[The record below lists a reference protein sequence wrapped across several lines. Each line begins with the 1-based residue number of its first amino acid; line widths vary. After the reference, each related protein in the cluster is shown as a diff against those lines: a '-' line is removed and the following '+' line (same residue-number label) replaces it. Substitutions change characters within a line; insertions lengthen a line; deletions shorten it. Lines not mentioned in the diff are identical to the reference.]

1 MDERE
6 DSAEPG
12 FRISRVEPGGAGRRM
27 TARGACFLAGA
38 LMVILGGLVMN
49 DAALASLGLVAA
61 LWLPLAALVSAWNL
75 RGLEVAAEMPE
86 RVFAEER
93 FRPRLFLR
101 NSRPGGHSY
110 QLTVEQR
117 LPGGGVMRFQAPWT
131 PGGGHSV
138 VELEGSVPRRG
149 EFGGHPLRLRSEFP
163 FGMVAAVREGMLEGR
178 MIVMPR
184 PVLPQ
189 NVEVWLE
196 AEVGDE
202 GDEPMRWRRPDG
214 GELHGLREYRPG
226 DPLKHIHWPS
236 STRGLGILVRD
247 EDPPPSRPTEARVIF
262 HSACDGRRL
271 LRGDVFEGGL
281 RLLAGLL
288 WRMHELGIPTDWRAD
303 FTDWSGH
310 RITGRA
316 ELERDLTGLATVKR
330 ASASGFDALVG
341 EVERVPDDALLVVLG
356 EFERSLWLP
365 KLEPALRGRRWR
377 ALDGGDAKLA
387 RPLPLLTGGRRW
399 R

>member
-1 MDERE
+1 MDERD
-6 DSAEPG
+6 DSVEPG
-12 FRISRVEPGGAGRRM
+12 FRISRVKPGGAGRRM
-27 TARGACFLAGA
+27 TTRGACFLAGA
-38 LMVILGGLVMN
+38 LMLILGGLVMN

-61 LWLPLAALVSAWNL
+61 LWLPLVALASAWNL

-101 NSRPGGHSY
+101 NRRPGGHCY
-110 QLTVEQR
+110 QLSVEQR

-131 PGGGHSV
+131 PGGGHSA

-149 EFGGHPLRLRSEFP
+149 EFGGNPLRLRSEFP
-163 FGMVAAVREGMLEGR
+163 FGMVAAVREGMIEGR

-184 PVLPQ
+184 PALPRD
-189 NVEVWLE
+189 VEVWLE

-262 HSACDGRRL
+262 HSACEGRRL
-271 LRGDVFEGGL
+271 LRGDAFEGAL
-281 RLLAGLL
+281 RLLAGVL
-288 WRMHELGIPTDWRAD
+288 WRMCELGVPTDWRAD
-303 FTDWSGH
+303 FMEWSGR
-310 RITGRA
+310 RIAGRG
-316 ELERDLTGLATVKR
+316 ELDRDLTDLATVQR
-330 ASASGFDALVG
+330 ASASGFEALVE
-341 EVERVPDDALLVVLG
+341 EVERVPEDALLVVVG
-356 EFERSLWLP
+356 EFERGLWLP
-365 KLEPALRGRRWR
+365 RLDPVLRGRRWR
-377 ALDGGDAKLA
+377 ALDGGDVKLA
-387 RPLPLLTGGRRW
+387 RPLPLVTGGRRW